1 MKFAIQLAGAAAAL
15 AAFGAC
21 TAWSTPADAPMGYLS
36 AAQLPDSIA
45 LLGPP
50 PRDGNGAKAGDVAT
64 FMATRKLEAGP
75 RWSTA
80 VDDAE
85 FGAAP
90 MMRVFSCA
98 MGLNLDPQTA
108 PALFHLFGR
117 ILVDAEAVGGK
128 AKAAYRRPR
137 PFVERGGD
145 ICVPAEDWLKNSYS
159 YPSGHATFSWTAGL
173 VLAQVAPERA
183 TPILARAR
191 SYGESRVVC
200 GVHYPSD
207 IQAGRTLASA
217 VFTVLQSSPAYRA
230 DVEQAKAEIATL
242 RATQTD
248 TPTPISCRREDKA
261 ATTPVW

>member
-1 MKFAIQLAGAAAAL
+1 MTFVARIAATAAAL
-15 AAFGAC
+15 AVFCASA
-21 TAWSTPADAPMGYLS
+21 AWSTPADAPAGYLS
-36 AAQLPDSIA
+36 AAQLPDSVA

-64 FMATRKLEAGP
+64 YLATRKLEAGP

-80 VDDAE
+80 IDDAE

-98 MGLNLDPQTA
+98 MGLNLDPKTA
-108 PALFHLFGR
+108 PALFHLFSR
-117 ILVDAEAVGGK
+117 VLVDAEAVGK
-128 AKAAYRRPR
+128 TAKSAYRRPR
-137 PFVERGGD
+137 PFVEQGGD
-145 ICVPAEDWLKNSYS
+145 ICVPAEDWLRNSYS
-159 YPSGHATFSWTAGL
+159 YPSGHATYSWTAGL
-173 VLAQVAPERA
+173 VLAQAAPDRA

-200 GVHYPSD
+200 GVHYSSD
-207 IQAGRTLASA
+207 IQAGRTVASA
-217 VFTVLQSSPAYRA
+217 VFAVLQSSPAYQA
-230 DVEQAKAEIATL
+230 DIELARAEIARL